1 MTSGPK
7 GNAVAVVPPYTPGK
21 PLSVLDAFFSVYIG
35 CDIGE
40 MGPGETRVVA
50 SPRRERAELRYTE
63 PFALWMIVAQSR
75 CAVSVRGELMRRVT
89 RIVRP
94 LGIERM
100 RDPQATQRLVIAATK
115 TLGIRRK
122 MSATSGPIQYCTTKT
137 LRMWEKHAC
146 RQVTS
151 LDVPVIEQ
159 TGLYGP
165 SLDRSVD
172 EGTCCAAWSGD
183 HPVSL
188 AGTYPVP
195 HMQDAVADMNVPGTI
210 ESYRNQGFG
219 RTVVSHATR
228 AVLDLGLVPVY
239 MTADSNV
246 QSKRTAR
253 AVGYRTYGW
262 QFQVIIQDKD

>member
-7 GNAVAVVPPYTPGK
+7 QDAVAVVPPYTLGK

-40 MGPGETRVVA
+40 MAPGETRVVA

-100 RDPQATQRLVIAATK
+100 RDPQATQRLVIAATR

-122 MSATSGPIQYCTTKT
+122 MSTTSGPIQYCTKKT

-146 RQVTS
+146 RRVTS
-151 LDVPVIEQ
+151 LDVPAIEQ

-172 EGTCCAAWSGD
+172 EGTCFAAWAGG

-195 HMQDAVADMNVPGTI
+195 HMQDAVADMNVSGTI
-210 ESYRNQGFG
+210 EGFRNQGFG

-228 AVLDLGLVPVY
+228 ATLDLGLVPVY

-246 QSKRTAR
+246 PSKRTAR

-262 QFQVIIQDKD
+262 QFQVIVQDKD